1 MITEIVVLNIKNQ
14 QSKEFEMN
22 FSKAE
27 KFISKMSG
35 YIQHELLKS
44 IEQEDKYLL
53 VVRWKTLEDHTIG
66 FRKSEEYNEWK
77 KLLHHFYDPFPTIE
91 YYTEVRF

>member
-1 MITEIVVLNIKNQ
+1 MITEIAILNIKNQ
-14 QSKEFEMN
+14 QSQEFEIN
-22 FSKAE
+22 LSKAE

-35 YIQHELLKS
+35 YIHHELLKCV
-44 IEQEDKYLL
+44 EQEDKYLL

-66 FRKSEEYNEWK
+66 FRKSEEYIEWK
-77 KLLHHFYDPFPTIE
+77 KLLHRFYDPFPTIE